1 MTHDASGR
9 IRPEVGYVAR
19 YIPAYRM
26 DIVRAAARRL
36 ENGLVVAS
44 GNPPGGTS
52 MESLMV
58 SEEEGSGALSR
69 LDVRNTWIRGEWLH
83 WQEMGPLFGPNGPS
97 RVLLIEESPRTL
109 SLRRLIRSA
118 RKRGLKTILWGHF
131 SSIDRPLG
139 STHWRDRRRLATAR
153 MADALLTYTDPL
165 RDQLADLMPEIPVFT
180 ARNTLNTDVLLP
192 VGDAFMEEGRS
203 AIRARLGLPD
213 VPTLL
218 FLGRMIPEKGP
229 ARVVEVARAL
239 AQERG
244 SAVSVVMIG
253 DGPERSAVEA
263 MTPHENVHVRFLGAM
278 TDLKA
283 SAPWIA
289 ACDVLVNPGYLG
301 LSVNHALALGV
312 PVVAPAPTDGGV
324 GHSPEWTYV
333 RDAEN
338 GRFAPSNSASDLA
351 DAAQEVLREQ
361 AAYQARA
368 ARFARRELRLDI
380 MVSGIMAAIGHVA
393 PNVSIQDVEPA
404 A

>member
-1 MTHDASGR
+1 
-9 IRPEVGYVAR
+9 
-19 YIPAYRM
+19 
-26 DIVRAAARRL
+26 
-36 ENGLVVAS
+36 
-44 GNPPGGTS
+44 
-52 MESLMV
+52 
-58 SEEEGSGALSR
+58 
-69 LDVRNTWIRGEWLH
+69 
-83 WQEMGPLFGPNGPS
+83 
-97 RVLLIEESPRTL
+97 
-109 SLRRLIRSA
+109 
-118 RKRGLKTILWGHF
+118 
-131 SSIDRPLG
+131 
-139 STHWRDRRRLATAR
+139 

-165 RDQLADLMPEIPVFT
+165 RDQLADFMPETPVFT
-180 ARNTLNTDVLLP
+180 ARNTLNTDVLFP
-192 VGDAFMEEGRS
+192 VGDALMEEGRS

-218 FLGRMIPEKGP
+218 FLGRMISGKGP
-229 ARVVEVARAL
+229 VRVIEVARAL

-312 PVVAPAPTDGGV
+312 PVVAPAPANGGV

-338 GRFAPSNSASDLA
+338 GRFASSNSASDLA
-351 DAAQEVLREQ
+351 NAAQEVLREQ

-368 ARFARRELRLDI
+368 ASFARRELRLDI

-393 PNVSIQDVEPA
+393 PDVSIQDVEPA